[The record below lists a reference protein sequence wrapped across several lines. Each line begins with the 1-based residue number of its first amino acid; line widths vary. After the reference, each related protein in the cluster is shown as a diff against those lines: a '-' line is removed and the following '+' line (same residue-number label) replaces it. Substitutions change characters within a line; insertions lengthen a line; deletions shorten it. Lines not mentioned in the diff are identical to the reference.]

1 MQAVGIIAAIGDSV
15 KHLKVGT
22 PAAIMT
28 YGSYA
33 EFTAVIRLFIFYILW
48 YISLLSISLYKF
60 CMITESIDF
69 PII

>member
-1 MQAVGIIAAIGDSV
+1 MSSLSALSLYSHDLFLQAVGIIAAVGDSV

-33 EFTAVIRLFIFYILW
+33 EFTMVKHLF
-48 YISLLSISLYKF
+48 
-60 CMITESIDF
+60 DF
-69 PII
+69 EI